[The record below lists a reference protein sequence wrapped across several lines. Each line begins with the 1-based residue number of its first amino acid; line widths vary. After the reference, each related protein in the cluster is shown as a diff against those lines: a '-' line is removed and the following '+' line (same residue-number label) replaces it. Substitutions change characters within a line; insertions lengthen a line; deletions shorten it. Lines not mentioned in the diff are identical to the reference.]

1 MRSFHRWDTAAP
13 VALLPDD
20 GIESILPHQSGDT
33 LVVDDE
39 TCRTEF
45 SCYPVYAIG
54 VVMSFLYL
62 PDPVDNIGVIQC
74 LGGDGP
80 LFVDGAPVQLDES
93 TRLT

>member
-1 MRSFHRWDTAAP
+1 
-13 VALLPDD
+13 
-20 GIESILPHQSGDT
+20 
-33 LVVDDE
+33 
-39 TCRTEF
+39 
-45 SCYPVYAIG
+45 
-54 VVMSFLYL
+54 MSFLYL